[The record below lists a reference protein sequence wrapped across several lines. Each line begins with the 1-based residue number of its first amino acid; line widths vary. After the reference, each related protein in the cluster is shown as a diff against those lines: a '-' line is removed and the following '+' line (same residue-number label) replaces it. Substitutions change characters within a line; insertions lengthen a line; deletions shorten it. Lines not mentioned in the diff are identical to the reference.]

1 MNYPKEK
8 GQDGFTLIE
17 LLVVIAII
25 GVLSTIMMASLNAAR
40 TKARDVRRKGD
51 LHALELAIQLY
62 YDTNGTF
69 PNNDVSSS
77 VGGDW
82 SAAYKAQLA
91 PYLSSVPT
99 DPLANDAGRYYGSY
113 RMTWA
118 PDPNC
123 NGQYVLWAYIEGDNT
138 GSNTCGFGGTHYF
151 RVLGKF

>member
-8 GQDGFTLIE
+8 TQQGFTLIE

-25 GVLSTIMMASLNAAR
+25 GILSTITMASLNAAR
-40 TKARDVRRKGD
+40 IKARDVRRKGD

-69 PNNDVSSS
+69 PNNDTSNNT
-77 VGGDW
+77 GDW

-91 PYLSSVPT
+91 PYISSVPI
-99 DPLANDAGRYYGSY
+99 DPLLNDAGRYYGSY

-118 PDPNC
+118 PDASC
-123 NGQYVLWAYIEGDNT
+123 NGQYVIWAYIEGDNA
-138 GSNTCGFGGTHYF
+138 GANTCGFGGPHYF